1 VARAAVPGRLSWHVA
16 TVKETRDE
24 TATAR
29 TLLIDVPGWPG
40 HMPGQHVAVKLTA
53 ADGYSAQR
61 DYSIAGAPEDGRVEL
76 TVQRLDDGEVSSYLA
91 GVAEPG
97 DQFEVRGPI
106 GGWFAWRAADPRPLL
121 LLAGGSGIVP
131 LMSMIRTH
139 AQASSQ
145 APVRLIYSAR
155 TPADVIYATELA
167 ERERGSAPT
176 PADVAPTPGH
186 TERERTPADE
196 SRAPGQAGR
205 ERPTA
210 RTPAEETRAP
220 DQAGR
225 EGAAL
230 TVTYLYTRAAP
241 QGAAHAGDSPRGP
254 RRPGGLFARH
264 REPPGAERVPRLTP
278 PGGTQQANLVVPRV
292 YAGRLNAA
300 VIAATAFPPEANP
313 AIFACGP
320 SGFVEAASRLL
331 VAAGHTP
338 GAIKTE
344 RFGPT

>member
-1 VARAAVPGRLSWHVA
+1 VARAAVPGRLSWRVA
-16 TVKETRDE
+16 TVKETRNE

-29 TLLIDVPGWPG
+29 TLLLDVPGWPG
-40 HMPGQHVAVKLTA
+40 HLPGQHVAVKLTA

-61 DYSIAGAPEDGRVEL
+61 DYSVAGPPQDGRVEL

-139 AQASSQ
+139 AQARSQ

-155 TPADVIYATELA
+155 TPADVIYSTEL
-167 ERERGSAPT
+167 
-176 PADVAPTPGH
+176 
-186 TERERTPADE
+186 TERERVSP
-196 SRAPGQAGR
+196 
-205 ERPTA
+205 
-210 RTPAEETRAP
+210 
-220 DQAGR
+220 
-225 EGAAL
+225 L

-241 QGAAHAGDSPRGP
+241 PGAAPAGGAPGARGIG
-254 RRPGGLFARH
+254 RLFARH
-264 REPPGAERVPRLTP
+264 HAASAPGQLPPLAPPAEATE
-278 PGGTQQANLVVPRV
+278 GNLLVPRV
-292 YAGRLNAA
+292 FAGRISAGVVAA
-300 VIAATAFPPEANP
+300 AFPPAENP
-313 AIFACGP
+313 AIFVCGP
-320 SGFVEAASRLL
+320 SGFVETAADLL
-331 VAAGHTP
+331 VKAGHPP
-338 GAIKTE
+338 GSIKTE